1 MVPAPQHFSTAL
13 TLDLPPGCLHGTG
26 IKPPSQKGVSQ
37 SGVGNSQYFFASV
50 YYQILSILPGLA
62 IPRGVD
68 ALAVRLAAK
77 ERRVA
82 ILS

>member
-50 YYQILSILPGLA
+50 LQNDTEHFTWIGHPQRCRCAGRTVGS
-62 IPRGVD
+62 
-68 ALAVRLAAK
+68 
-77 ERRVA
+77 
-82 ILS
+82 